1 MAIDLT
7 PGVVGFAIE
16 LALGAVAI
24 YVGAAVAFYDESASP
39 SIDRAVTTALIGAVL
54 WSILVQVPLVGTL
67 LGLAGWVLVIGLR
80 YPGEWPQTV
89 VIGLL
94 AWLAGALVLAALSA
108 LGVDGFSPLGV
119 PQVFTPPAAGPL

>member
-7 PGVVGFAIE
+7 PGVVAFAIE
-16 LALGAVAI
+16 LALGGLAI
-24 YVGAAVAFYDESASP
+24 YVGAAVVFYDESTDPSP
-39 SIDRAVTTALIGAVL
+39 DRAVTTALIGAVL

-67 LGLAGWVLVIGLR
+67 LGLVGWILVIGLR
-80 YPGEWPQTV
+80 YPGDWPQTV

-94 AWLAGALVLAALSA
+94 AWLGGAIVLAGLAA

-119 PQVFTPPAAGPL
+119 PQVFTP